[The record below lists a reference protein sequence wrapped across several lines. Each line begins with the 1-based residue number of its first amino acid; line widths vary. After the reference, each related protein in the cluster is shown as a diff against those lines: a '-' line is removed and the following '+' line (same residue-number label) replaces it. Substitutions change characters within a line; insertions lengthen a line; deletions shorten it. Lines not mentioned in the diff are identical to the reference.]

1 MDFTELVLAGVCS
14 ELPDSAEGLSEA
26 DAIAYQ
32 VRGEAEVSELER
44 YDGELPVIATNWRF
58 EDENDEQDQELQALN
73 SAAQIEDVDAVE
85 VDHTT
90 VESDEALLKE
100 IDSNDVKTIVAYR
113 DFSGTPDMR
122 SLVSS
127 IMNLAEYGD
136 LVYVETMAE
145 SSDDCLTLLRTI
157 NEVSESGIPIG
168 GACMGDV
175 GRHTRVVSPSYGSKL
190 AYAPLHED
198 DNIGTPGQFPLSE
211 LAELIQESEDP
222 SIPTS
227 LAPDITNPLIRDM
240 E

>member
-14 ELPDSAEGLSEA
+14 ELPDSAERFSEA
-26 DAIAYQ
+26 DALAYP
-32 VRGEAEVSELER
+32 VKREAEVSALER
-44 YDGELPVIATNWRF
+44 YDDELPVIATNWRF
-58 EDENDEQDQELQALN
+58 GEENDEQDQELQALK
-73 SAAQIEDVDAVE
+73 SAAQIERVEAVE
-85 VDHTT
+85 VDHAT
-90 VESDEALLKE
+90 VTSDDALLEE
-100 IDSNDVKTIVAYR
+100 IEGNDVKTIVSYR

-127 IMNLAEYGD
+127 VMDLAEHGD

-175 GRHTRVVSPSYGSKL
+175 GRHTRVVAPSYGSKL
-190 AYAPLHED
+190 AYASLHED
-198 DNIGTPGQFPLSE
+198 DTIGTPGQFPLSE

-227 LAPDITNPLIRDM
+227 LSSDITNPLIRDM